1 VNSTFYVGPGPPR
14 TLEDDFAPRAIPL
27 ISRLGSL
34 LGGVELVLH
43 ATDRTFDLDFD
54 RLPAHHRY
62 VGPLGIWEPPLDP
75 PRYLDATNEPW
86 ALVTLSSQAQDDGP
100 LAQAAVEA
108 LASRPFPT
116 VMTLGPAHGPEELRS
131 VPGHVRTERFVSHA
145 AILERGRLL
154 VSHAGHGSVM
164 KALWFGCPMV
174 LVPWG
179 RDQPGV
185 AARAD
190 ALGVAR
196 VVPRDS
202 VSADALGSAIDE
214 VLADELTR
222 TRARQHGERLRAT
235 DPAGHAASLVEALL

>member
-1 VNSTFYVGPGPPR
+1 M
-14 TLEDDFAPRAIPL
+14 
-27 ISRLGSL
+27 
-34 LGGVELVLH
+34 
-43 ATDRTFDLDFD
+43 
-54 RLPAHHRY
+54 
-62 VGPLGIWEPPLDP
+62 GPLGIWEPPLDP

-185 AARAD
+185 AARAE

-202 VSADALGSAIDE
+202 VSADGLGSAIDE

-235 DPAGHAASLVEALL
+235 DPAGDAASLVEALL

>member
-1 VNSTFYVGPGPPR
+1 
-14 TLEDDFAPRAIPL
+14 L
-27 ISRLGSL
+27 
-34 LGGVELVLH
+34 
-43 ATDRTFDLDFD
+43 
-54 RLPAHHRY
+54 
-62 VGPLGIWEPPLDP
+62 
-75 PRYLDATNEPW
+75 
-86 ALVTLSSQAQDDGP
+86 P
-100 LAQAAVEA
+100 LAEAA
-108 LASRPFPT
+108 LASLADKPVRT
-116 VMTLGPAHGPEELRS
+116 VLTLGPDHEPQEILA
-131 VPGHVRTERFVSHA
+131 PGNARVERTISHT

-185 AARAD
+185 AARAE

-202 VSADALGSAIDE
+202 VSADGLGSAIDE
-214 VLADELTR
+214 VLADALTR

-235 DPAGHAASLVEALL
+235 DPAGDAASLVEALL